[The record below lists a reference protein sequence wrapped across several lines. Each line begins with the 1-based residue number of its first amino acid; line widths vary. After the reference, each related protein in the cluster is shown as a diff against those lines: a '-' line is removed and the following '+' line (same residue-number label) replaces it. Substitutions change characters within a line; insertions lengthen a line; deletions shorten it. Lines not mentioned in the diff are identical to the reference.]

1 MMMFKT
7 QYDSHARVHLNPGS
21 RVKTVFSPRY
31 DDRGVLDLQVTGEED
46 LYGYIQSH
54 AESCDI
60 HCILDRFASG
70 ETDVLSQVQGFYAD
84 TAGMPKTYA
93 EILNSVIAG
102 EEAFNKLPADI
113 KQRFGNS
120 FAEWLTAMDQPDFN
134 ERMGFKPLET
144 DQEIQDF
151 ASSTPSPAPAPASPA
166 PASPA
171 PSPALSLNSPPS
183 S

>member
-1 MMMFKT
+1 MMFKT

-21 RVKTVFSPRY
+21 RIKTVFSPRY

-102 EEAFNKLPADI
+102 EEAFNKLPSEI

-144 DQEIQDF
+144 DQQVQDF
-151 ASSTPSPAPAPASPA
+151 VSQTSISSDSAAVITPTTVSKTSDSTPSS
-166 PASPA
+166 
-171 PSPALSLNSPPS
+171 
-183 S
+183 